1 MVSSHLDRSRSS
13 DLMSV
18 KLSDSIGITHLLPEQ
33 DEKIAMELLQEKA
46 KRQYFEKMF
55 YEMVII
61 IIVNKKS
68 AT

>member
-1 MVSSHLDRSRSS
+1 
-13 DLMSV
+13 MSV

-61 IIVNKKS
+61 IIV
-68 AT
+68 